1 MDNPDNQTAYI
12 RRLGEQIIALLLWAV
27 SLVLGFM
34 CFVYIQDITGYVTA
48 SIVVGNMSDFQAA
61 RVVRLVQMVWVV
73 ISGMILLALAVGGFD
88 YHSKKAFT
96 PQSWRV
102 FAWTFGIGA
111 AIILL
116 RVIIVPAPLS

>member
-12 RRLGEQIIALLLWAV
+12 RRLGEQIVALLLWAA
-27 SLVLGFM
+27 SLAVGFM
-34 CFVYIQDITGYVTA
+34 CFVYIQDLTGYITA

-73 ISGMILLALAVGGFD
+73 ISGMILLALAVGSFD

-96 PQSWRV
+96 SQSWRV
-102 FAWTFGIGA
+102 FAWTFGIEA